1 MAIENIQQAIK
12 MIRTSLV
19 DVYPTGEVEGFIRLI
34 FEELF
39 GYNTAQ
45 LLLNRDAVLTAE
57 MATRIENIVERL
69 LRNEPIQYILG
80 SAYFG
85 DLRMAVG
92 EGVLIPRPE
101 TAEIVQRIVGMHGDV
116 KGRVVDFCTGSGC
129 IAISLAKAWKEA
141 RVEGWDVSTE
151 ALTYARRNGVNHD
164 VSVEWYECDLLQ
176 YVPQDEPRYD
186 VMVSNP
192 PYIMEREQAD
202 MDNNVLRYEPH
213 LALFVA
219 DNDPLLFYR
228 TIADIATKELLSGGV
243 LYFEINRLMGDA
255 CSKMLR
261 EKGFV
266 QVEVYRDYLDADRMI
281 RCVKA

>member
-1 MAIENIQQAIK
+1 

-19 DVYPTGEVEGFIRLI
+19 DAYPTGEVEGFIRLI
-34 FEELF
+34 FEELC
-39 GYNTAQ
+39 GYNTTQ
-45 LLLNRDAVLTAE
+45 LLLNRDALLSVE
-57 MATRIENIVERL
+57 MVARIENIVERL
-69 LRNEPIQYILG
+69 LRHEPIQYILG

-85 DLRMAVG
+85 DMRMEVG

-101 TAEIVQRIVGMHGDV
+101 TAEIVQRIIAMQGNVS
-116 KGRVVDFCTGSGC
+116 GRVADFCTGSGC
-129 IAISLAKAWKEA
+129 IAVALAKAWNDA
-141 RVEGWDVSTE
+141 RVEGWDVSPQ
-151 ALTYARRNGVNHD
+151 ALTYARRNGINHD
-164 VSVEWYECDLLQ
+164 VCIEWRECDLLQ
-176 YVPQDEPRYD
+176 YVPHDEPRYE

-192 PYIMEREQAD
+192 PYIMQHEKVD
-202 MDNNVLRYEPH
+202 MDNNVLQYEPH

-228 TIADIATKELLSGGV
+228 TIADIAAKELLQGGT
-243 LYFEINRLMGDA
+243 LYFEINRLMGEA

-266 QVEVYRDYLDADRMI
+266 EVEVYRDYLDADRMI

>member
-1 MAIENIQQAIK
+1 

-19 DVYPTGEVEGFIRLI
+19 DAYPTGEVEGFIRLI
-34 FEELF
+34 FEELC
-39 GYNTAQ
+39 GYNTTQ
-45 LLLNRDAVLTAE
+45 LLLNRDALLSVE
-57 MATRIENIVERL
+57 MVARIENIVERL
-69 LRNEPIQYILG
+69 LRYEPIQYILG

-85 DLRMAVG
+85 DMRMEVG

-101 TAEIVQRIVGMHGDV
+101 TAEIVQRIIAMQGNVS
-116 KGRVVDFCTGSGC
+116 GRVADFCTGSGC
-129 IAISLAKAWKEA
+129 IAVALAKAWNDA
-141 RVEGWDVSTE
+141 RVEGWDVSPQ
-151 ALTYARRNGVNHD
+151 ALAYARRNGINHD
-164 VSVEWYECDLLQ
+164 VCIEWRECDLLQ
-176 YVPQDEPRYD
+176 YVPHDEPRYE

-192 PYIMEREQAD
+192 PYIMQREKVD
-202 MDNNVLRYEPH
+202 MDNNVLQYEPH

-228 TIADIATKELLSGGV
+228 TIADIAAKELLQGGT
-243 LYFEINRLMGDA
+243 LYFEINRLMGEA

-266 QVEVYRDYLDADRMI
+266 EVEVYRDYLDADRMI

>member
-1 MAIENIQQAIK
+1 

-19 DVYPTGEVEGFIRLI
+19 DAYPTGEVEGFIRLI
-34 FEELF
+34 FEELR
-39 GYNTAQ
+39 GYNTTQ
-45 LLLNRDAVLTAE
+45 LLLVRDAPLSVETVA
-57 MATRIENIVERL
+57 RIENIVERL
-69 LRNEPIQYILG
+69 LRHEPIQYILG

-85 DLRMAVG
+85 DMRMEVG

-101 TAEIVQRIVGMHGDV
+101 TAEIVQRIIAMQGNVS
-116 KGRVVDFCTGSGC
+116 GRVADFCTGSGC
-129 IAISLAKAWKEA
+129 IAVALAKAWNDA
-141 RVEGWDVSTE
+141 RVEGWDVSPQ
-151 ALTYARRNGVNHD
+151 ALAYARRNGINHD
-164 VSVEWYECDLLQ
+164 VCIEWRECDLLQ
-176 YVPQDEPRYD
+176 YVPHDGPRYE

-192 PYIMEREQAD
+192 PYIMQREKVD
-202 MDNNVLRYEPH
+202 MDNNVLQYEPH

-228 TIADIATKELLSGGV
+228 TIADIAAKELLQGGT
-243 LYFEINRLMGDA
+243 LYFEINRLMGEA

-266 QVEVYRDYLDADRMI
+266 EVEVYRDYLDADRMI

>member
-1 MAIENIQQAIK
+1 MAIENIQQAIR

-19 DVYPTGEVEGFIRLI
+19 DAYPTGEVEGFIRLI
-34 FEELF
+34 FEELC
-39 GYNTAQ
+39 GYNTTQ
-45 LLLNRDAVLTAE
+45 LLLNRDALLSVE
-57 MATRIENIVERL
+57 MVARIENIVERL
-69 LRNEPIQYILG
+69 LRHEPIQYILG

-85 DLRMAVG
+85 DMRMEVG

-101 TAEIVQRIVGMHGDV
+101 TAEIVQRIIAMQGGVS
-116 KGRVVDFCTGSGC
+116 GRVADFCTGSGC
-129 IAISLAKAWKEA
+129 IAVALAKAWNDA
-141 RVEGWDVSTE
+141 RVEGWDVSPQ
-151 ALTYARRNGVNHD
+151 ALAYARRNGINHG
-164 VSVEWYECDLLQ
+164 VCIEWRECDLLQ
-176 YVPQDEPRYD
+176 YVPHDEPRYE

-192 PYIMEREQAD
+192 PYIMQREKVD
-202 MDNNVLRYEPH
+202 MDNNVLQYEPH

-228 TIADIATKELLSGGV
+228 TIADIAAKELLQGGT
-243 LYFEINRLMGDA
+243 LYFEINRLMGEA

-266 QVEVYRDYLDADRMI
+266 EVEVYRDYLDADRMI